1 MQPPGTFHPRTLP
14 DVLRHHARVQPT
26 AVAVRFEGRDTSYHA
41 LAAQADS
48 LARYMLACGL
58 QSGQRVAYLGFN
70 HPSQIALLFALAQ
83 LGAILVPL
91 NYRLAA
97 AEWDGIVS
105 DCTPCWVF
113 SDAHWAQAAKD
124 LALRAGITH
133 SLIDHHGASTASPA
147 VAGPA
152 FADPAVSPQDPAL
165 LVYTSGTTGRPK
177 GALHTRANLLA
188 NMALAQSSIGI
199 AATDIVATMLPLFH
213 VGGLCIQTLP
223 AMYAGA
229 TVILHAR
236 FDATAALECFAQDR
250 PTLTL
255 QVPATMRA
263 LLEHPQWQGTDL
275 SSLRAVWAGS
285 SVLPAHLVQAF
296 QVRGL
301 AVCNV
306 YGSTETGPFSIA
318 LGAAHAQSHAG
329 SCGWPAQTNE
339 LQVQV
344 KLQAQHDPSGSPAH
358 DGVGE
363 LHIRAPNVAQ
373 CYWPNQPLVDAQ
385 GYFHTG
391 DLARCAPDGSYTVVG
406 RAKDMLISGGENI
419 YPAEIENLL
428 AAHPHIAEC
437 AVIGLPDQ
445 QWGEKVVACV
455 VLRVPSKPSAP
466 CTPGD
471 SSAHHAVWAADL
483 SAYLAGKIAR
493 YKLPRDWVLLPE
505 LPKTATGKVQK
516 NLLLNMVPGGSGKD
530 NEDAQGLPL
539 ASKHYTINSCSRNIL
554 KG

>member
-1 MQPPGTFHPRTLP
+1 MQPSGTFHPRTLP
-14 DVLRHHARVQPT
+14 DVLRHHASTQPGAT
-26 AVAVRFEGRDTSYHA
+26 ALRFEGRDTSYQA
-41 LAAQADS
+41 LAAQADT
-48 LARYMLACGL
+48 LAWHLHARGL
-58 QSGQRVAYLGFN
+58 QAGERVAYLGFN
-70 HPSQIALLFALAQ
+70 HPGQIALLFALAQ

-97 AEWDGIVS
+97 AEWDGIVTHCAPS
-105 DCTPCWVF
+105 WVF

-124 LALRAGITH
+124 LASRAGIAH
-133 SLIDHHGASTASPA
+133 GQIDEAGATGASP
-147 VAGPA
+147 VLDGEP
-152 FADPAVSPQDPAL
+152 VSPQAPVL

-177 GALHTRANLLA
+177 GALHTQANVLA
-188 NMALAQSSIGI
+188 NMALAQHSMGLS
-199 AATDIVATMLPLFH
+199 ATDTVATVLPLFH

-223 AMYAGA
+223 ALYAGA
-229 TVILHAR
+229 RVIVHAR
-236 FDATAALECFAQDR
+236 FDAAATLRCIAQDR

-255 QVPATMRA
+255 QVPATMQA
-263 LLEHPQWQGTDL
+263 LLEHPQWHSTDM

-318 LGAAHAQSHAG
+318 QGAAHAQPDVG
-329 SCGWPAQTNE
+329 SCGWPAQTQG

-344 KLQAQHDPSGSPAH
+344 RLQARPDPIGNVAP
-358 DGVGE
+358 DGIGE
-363 LHIRAPNVAQ
+363 LCIRAPNVAL
-373 CYWPNQPLVDAQ
+373 CYWPDLPLVDAQ

-428 AAHPHIAEC
+428 AAHPQVAEC
-437 AVIGLPDQ
+437 AVIGLPDP

-455 VLRVPSKPSAP
+455 VLRESGQTHAPDASKKSPTQTA
-466 CTPGD
+466 D
-471 SSAHHAVWAADL
+471 WAALL
-483 SAYLAGKIAR
+483 SAFLTGKIAR
-493 YKLPRDWVLLPE
+493 YKLPRDWIVLSE
-505 LPKTATGKVQK
+505 LPKTATGKIQK
-516 NLLLNMVPGGSGKD
+516 DLLL
-530 NEDAQGLPL
+530 
-539 ASKHYTINSCSRNIL
+539 ASLHERTERSN
-554 KG
+554 